1 MARSGYDFYLKK
13 CLLPVAPKKLQMK
26 IKNANKTITLIN
38 EGEVNLLKK
47 AGLTEIEFEC
57 EIPQVRYPYAVYR
70 SGFQEAAYFLDYF
83 KKLKTDQAPFQF
95 IVSRVLPSGKLLF
108 NTNIKV
114 SMEDYGI
121 TEDANNGFDLTI
133 KIKLKQYQ
141 AYQTKIV
148 DIQDSGLEAVIQET
162 RSAETSPEPTEQ
174 QQYTVVEGDCLW
186 NIAKKFY
193 GDGSKYTE
201 IYHANQE
208 VIKGSPNVIYPGQV
222 LVIPVV

>member
-83 KKLKTDQAPFQF
+83 EKLKTDQAPFQF

-108 NTNIKV
+108 STNIKV

-141 AYQTKIV
+141 EYQTKIV
-148 DIQDSGLEAVIQET
+148 NMQTSGFEATIQ
-162 RSAETSPEPTEQ
+162 RSRPAETSPIPVEQ
-174 QQYTVVEGDCLW
+174 QFYTVIEGDCLW

-201 IYHANQE
+201 IYNANQD

-222 LVIPVV
+222 LTIPVV

>member
-1 MARSGYDFYLKK
+1 MAKGGYDFYLNK

-26 IKNANKTITLIN
+26 MKNANKTITLIN

-83 KKLKTDQAPFQF
+83 EKLKTDKAPFQF
-95 IVSRVLPSGKLLF
+95 IVSRVLPSGRLLF
-108 NTNIKV
+108 ATNIKV

-141 AYQTKIV
+141 EYQTKIV
-148 DIQDSGLEAVIQET
+148 NMQTSGSEAIIQET
-162 RSAETSPEPTEQ
+162 RLAETSPAPVEQ
-174 QQYTVVEGDCLW
+174 QLYTVVEGDCLW

-193 GDGSKYTE
+193 GDGSKYIE
-201 IYHANQE
+201 LYNANQD
-208 VIKGSPNVIYPGQV
+208 VIKGSPNFIYPGQI
-222 LVIPVV
+222 LTIPVI

>member
-95 IVSRVLPSGKLLF
+95 IISRVLPSGKLLF

-141 AYQTKIV
+141 AYQTKINLKV
-148 DIQDSGLEAVIQET
+148 LKEENSSVI
-162 RSAETSPEPTEQ
+162 SSWIFFIYKI
-174 QQYTVVEGDCLW
+174 YTHFTQL
-186 NIAKKFY
+186 
-193 GDGSKYTE
+193 
-201 IYHANQE
+201 
-208 VIKGSPNVIYPGQV
+208 
-222 LVIPVV
+222 

>member
-1 MARSGYDFYLKK
+1 MARGGYDFYLNK
-13 CLLPVAPKKLQMK
+13 CLLPVTPKKLQMK

-47 AGLTEIEFEC
+47 AGLTEVEFEC
-57 EIPQVRYPYAVYR
+57 EIPQVKYPYAVYR

-83 KKLKTDQAPFQF
+83 EKLKTDKAPFQF

-108 NTNIKV
+108 ATNIKV
-114 SMEDYGI
+114 SMEEYGI
-121 TEDANNGFDLTI
+121 TEDANNGFDLTV

-141 AYQTKIV
+141 EYQTKIV
-148 DIQDSGLEAVIQET
+148 NVQTSGSEATIQAS
-162 RSAETSPEPTEQ
+162 RPAETSPAPVEQ
-174 QQYTVVEGDCLW
+174 QFYTVIEGDCLW

-201 IYHANQE
+201 IYNANQD

-222 LVIPVV
+222 LTIPVV

>member
-1 MARSGYDFYLKK
+1 MAKGGYDFYLNK

-26 IKNANKTITLIN
+26 MKNANKTITLIN

-83 KKLKTDQAPFQF
+83 EKLKMDKAPFQF
-95 IVSRVLPSGKLLF
+95 IVSRVLPSGRLLF
-108 NTNIKV
+108 ATNIKV

-141 AYQTKIV
+141 EYQTKIV
-148 DIQDSGLEAVIQET
+148 NMQTSGSEAIIQET
-162 RSAETSPEPTEQ
+162 RLAETSPAPVEQ
-174 QQYTVVEGDCLW
+174 QLYTVVEGDCLW

-193 GDGSKYTE
+193 GDGSKYIE
-201 IYHANQE
+201 LYHANQD
-208 VIKGSPNVIYPGQV
+208 VIKGSPNFIYPGQI
-222 LVIPVV
+222 LTIPVI